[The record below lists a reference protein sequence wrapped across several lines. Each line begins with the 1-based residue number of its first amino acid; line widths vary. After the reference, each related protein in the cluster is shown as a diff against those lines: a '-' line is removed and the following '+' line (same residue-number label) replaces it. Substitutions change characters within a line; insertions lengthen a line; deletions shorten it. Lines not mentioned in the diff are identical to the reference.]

1 MRFSQKPSAALQTQ
15 PRLSVLFCF
24 CFTKIPGSL
33 AILRRLGDRIEESER
48 SEEPASAVTAQPWAV
63 SRASVFG
70 RIWERACPSSS
81 PGDLESSLVFL

>member
-15 PRLSVLFCF
+15 QRLSVLFCF

-48 SEEPASAVTAQPWAV
+48 SEEPASAVTAQPVGPGLCPGLGVWEDLGKGV
-63 SRASVFG
+63 SK
-70 RIWERACPSSS
+70 
-81 PGDLESSLVFL
+81 L